1 MEIDIG
7 LSDLEPVNIR
17 LDDNDR
23 RVPPSVNFGPGI
35 ELLMNDKKK
44 SSSANTSVDL
54 GELDKLE
61 EELNGLSG
69 GLGNG
74 GGGGGGESG
83 STKSLSFAN
92 WFGGSSS
99 SPAESKVRFDD
110 NNDSNL
116 GEATANSVSGISR
129 TNDGFSKLNM
139 EVPMDY
145 SAASAKMTDREKR
158 RKKRLMIKKLEEWY
172 EKGSIKHS
180 SHFNMESNYDEVEDE
195 YEGALEDKRKKDSVK
210 MYGWWFMTLVNSVE
224 YANSA
229 FNPFDLNLDGWGE
242 QVNEELESYEELF
255 AELHQ
260 KYKGG
265 KLAPEISLLLRL
277 GFSAAIVNFTNKAL
291 STATPAFNDVI
302 RQNPDLMKM
311 FTNATVQSMS
321 QASPGF
327 NMASQMMNQDP
338 SPSTSFGPPPA
349 PMATKNQAPPA
360 RPQMQYTQRA
370 DIAAGRGTTP
380 MFRESG
386 VDLQDRTPAMQSQ
399 PQQSQQQQSQQQQSQ
414 QQQQQSQQQQKRP
427 EMRGP
432 QNMDLNQILSG
443 LKTRDVVLGEEPPR
457 QMQPDSVS
465 QFFGQGAS
473 SLQQLTPENASRSRE
488 FGQGMQGQQ
497 GMQAPQMNMTQ
508 DYDADSVNI
517 LNENDSMI
525 SLTSLRDM
533 QNATMPKR
541 SRRKQRSDRNTIS
554 LDI

>member
-69 GLGNG
+69 ASSTFGNG
-74 GGGGGGESG
+74 GGGDSG

-92 WFGGSSS
+92 WFGSNSA
-99 SPAESKVRFDD
+99 AESKVRFDD

-145 SAASAKMTDREKR
+145 SASSARMTDREKR
-158 RKKRLMIKKLEEWY
+158 RKKRLMVKKLEEWY
-172 EKGSIKHS
+172 EKGIIKNS

-195 YEGALEDKRKKDSVK
+195 YEGALEDKRKKDSIK
-210 MYGWWFMTLVNSVE
+210 IYGWWFMTLVNSVE

-265 KLAPEISLLLRL
+265 KVAPEISLLLRL

-311 FTNATVQSMS
+311 FTNATVQSMN

-399 PQQSQQQQSQQQQSQ
+399 SQSQSQ
-414 QQQQQSQQQQKRP
+414 QQQQQQQRP

-457 QMQPDSVS
+457 QQQQQDSVS
-465 QFFGQGAS
+465 EFFGQGPAVP
-473 SLQQLTPENASRSRE
+473 T
-488 FGQGMQGQQ
+488 FGQGPAVPTFGQGRSQQ
-497 GMQAPQMNMTQ
+497 QQHMTMTR
-508 DYDADSVNI
+508 DDESDSGPMSVNI
-517 LNENDSMI
+517 MNENDSMI
-525 SLTSLRDM
+525 SIASLRDM